1 MNLLTE
7 AWIPVRPLPA
17 GAPEKITLRRLFCED
32 EKWELSLPRDDM
44 ELAALQILICMA
56 QVFFIPKDTEEL
68 KQRIT
73 APLSSEAFEAGC
85 APYKE
90 WFRLDHLDF
99 PFMQVRGV
107 KAKDHTP
114 MDKLLAGVTGATNSC
129 FVNEPGLG
137 ACLCGGC
144 AAIALFNQASCS
156 PSFGGGFKSNLRDAR
171 WPGKDGKGGLSGS
184 PVTTLVQ
191 GDHLRQTIWLN
202 VLDESHV
209 DTELPW
215 YRQTLRQAPTW
226 VEPIKAGAIIPA
238 QAIGLLRGLFWQPA
252 HIELL
257 SPDGEQSCSSCG
269 FIEKRVYQGF
279 NKAKFNYTVTD
290 MWPHPHGARITTV
303 KSGVPESKF
312 VSFTTTAPAWT
323 QLSRFVVQRQV
334 EGREEGQEPAAVVR
348 QAQGLLRNLRLNVG
362 GYRNNQASILDRRH
376 ETIFLNDGWSN
387 RSSVVHDLVG
397 QACGYR
403 DALNKALYVFA
414 KGLKG
419 TKGAAKVKG
428 AGVSVHETA
437 KEQFY
442 RRTEDTVLDTMA
454 NMDFAN
460 PALTLLTMGEKL
472 HKAVT
477 ELFEISVRPYLN
489 DPELV
494 RTMAISRKT
503 LRKHLKALKPQQD
516 GRNDDGTN
524 G

>member
-17 GAPEKITLRRLFCED
+17 GAPEKITLRRLLCED

-44 ELAALQILICMA
+44 ELAALQMLICMA

-90 WFRLDHLDF
+90 WFRLDHQDF

-107 KAKDHTP
+107 KAKDPTP

-144 AAIALFNQASCS
+144 AAVALFNQANNA
-156 PSFGGGFKSNLRDAR
+156 PGFGGGFKGSLR
-171 WPGKDGKGGLSGS
+171 GGA

-202 VLDESHV
+202 VLDENHV
-209 DTELPW
+209 VAELPW
-215 YRQTLRQAPTW
+215 HRQTMGQSPTW
-226 VEPIKAGAIIPA
+226 VEPIKAGATIPA
-238 QAIGLLRGLFWQPA
+238 QTIGLLRGLFWQPA

-257 SPDGEQSCSSCG
+257 SPDGEQPCSCCG
-269 FIEKRVYQGF
+269 LVEKGVYRGF
-279 NKAKFNYTVTD
+279 NKAKFNYTVID
-290 MWPHPHGARITTV
+290 LWPHPHGARITTV
-303 KSGVPESKF
+303 KNGVPESKF

-323 QLSRFVVQRQV
+323 QLSRFVVQRQA
-334 EGREEGQEPAAVVR
+334 EGREAGQEPAAVVR
-348 QAQGLLRNLRLNVG
+348 QAQGFLRNLRLNVG
-362 GYRNNQASILDRRH
+362 GYRNNQASILERRH

-403 DALNKALYVFA
+403 DALMNKALYVFA
-414 KGLKG
+414 KGLKE
-419 TKGAAKVKG
+419 TKGTTKVKG
-428 AGVSVHETA
+428 AGVSVQEA
-437 KEQFY
+437 AREQFY
-442 RRTEDTVLDTMA
+442 RRTEDSVLDTLA
-454 NMDFAN
+454 NMDFTN
-460 PALTLLTMGEKL
+460 PAPTLLAMGDKL

-503 LRKHLKALKPQQD
+503 LYKHLKALKPQQD

>member
-17 GAPEKITLRRLFCED
+17 GAPEKITLRRLLCED

-44 ELAALQILICMA
+44 ELAALQVLTCMV
-56 QVFFIPKDTEEL
+56 QVFFTPMDTGEL

-73 APLSSEAFEAGC
+73 APLSSEVFEAGC
-85 APYKE
+85 TPYKE
-90 WFRLDHLDF
+90 WFRLDHPDF

-107 KAKDHTP
+107 KAKDPTP

-144 AAIALFNQASCS
+144 TAVVLFNQATCS

-171 WPGKDGKGGLSGS
+171 WPGKDNKGGLSGS

-202 VLDESHV
+202 VLDENHV
-209 DTELPW
+209 VAELPW
-215 YRQTLRQAPTW
+215 HRQTMAQAPTW
-226 VEPIKAGAIIPA
+226 VEPIKAGATIPA
-238 QAIGLLRGLFWQPA
+238 QTIGLVRGLFWQPA

-257 SPDGEQSCSSCG
+257 SPDGEHPCSCCG
-269 FIEKRVYQGF
+269 FVEKEVYRGF
-279 NKAKFNYTVTD
+279 NKEKFNYTVTGL
-290 MWPHPHGARITTV
+290 WPHPHGARITTV
-303 KSGVPESKF
+303 KSGVLESQF

-348 QAQGLLRNLRLNVG
+348 QGQGFLRNLRLNVG
-362 GYRNNQASILDRRH
+362 GYRNKQASTLGRRH
-376 ETIFLNDGWSN
+376 EMVFLNDGWSN
-387 RSSVVHDLVG
+387 RGSVVHDLVG

-403 DALNKALYVFA
+403 NALNGALYVFA
-414 KGLKG
+414 KGLKE
-419 TKGAAKVKG
+419 TKGTAKVKG
-428 AGVSVHETA
+428 VGVSVQEA
-437 KEQFY
+437 AREQFY
-442 RRTEDTVLDTMA
+442 RRTEDSILDTLA
-454 NMDFAN
+454 NMDFIN
-460 PALTLLTMGEKL
+460 PAPTLLAMGEKL
-472 HKAVT
+472 HKTVT
-477 ELFEISVRPYLN
+477 ELFEISVRPYIN

-503 LRKHLKALKPQQD
+503 LRKRLKELKPQQD
-516 GRNDDGTN
+516 GREDDATN